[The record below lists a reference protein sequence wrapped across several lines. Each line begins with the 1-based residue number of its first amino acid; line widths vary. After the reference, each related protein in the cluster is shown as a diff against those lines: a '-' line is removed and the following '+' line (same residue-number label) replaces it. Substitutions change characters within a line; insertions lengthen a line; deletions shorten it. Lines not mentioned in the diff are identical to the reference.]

1 MSMSK
6 HTAISAK
13 TKRIV
18 WERDNMRCVVCGQVC
33 DVTNACSH
41 IVRRS
46 QGGRG
51 IPENIVTHCSEC
63 HRLYDSYDEATRQ
76 ATMDYILAKYPH
88 WNKEKVTFRRYEKDG
103 SKGQY

>member
-1 MSMSK
+1 MHK
-6 HTAISAK
+6 QTKATAITPK
-13 TKRIV
+13 VKREV
-18 WERDNMRCVVCGQVC
+18 MERDGGLCIVCGAPGDPV
-33 DVTNACSH
+33 SH
-41 IVRRS
+41 VVRRS

-76 ATMDYILAKYPH
+76 ATMNYILAKYPH
-88 WNKEKVTFRRYEKDG
+88 WNKEEVTFRRYEKDG